1 MAFTTTMVIEFF
13 KKIKKALS
21 KTTSFLGARL
31 KSLFSQP
38 WNEESFE
45 KLEQILYEAD
55 LGSKCV
61 EGFVSHLK
69 KFLKANPGAST
80 ESLLEA
86 MRSHARLLLQ
96 RPPQVAPKTGTP
108 LVYLIVGVN
117 GSGKTTSIAKLAHL
131 LQSQGKSLLLAAADT
146 FRAAA
151 TQQLETW
158 AERLSVPI
166 VKGQHGSDPSSVVF
180 DALTAAKA
188 RNVDIV
194 LIDTAGRLQNKTD
207 LMRELEKI
215 RRTCDKVV
223 PGAPHETILVL
234 DATIGQNA
242 IDQAHVFH
250 QFTPLTGI
258 LLAKLDGSAKGGIV
272 LSIYE
277 DLGIPVRWVGVG
289 EGAADLMP
297 FDPEDYVTSLFEKEG
312 K

>member
-1 MAFTTTMVIEFF
+1 MVLGFF
-13 KKIKKALS
+13 KKIKKALQ
-21 KTTSFLGARL
+21 KTTSFLGNRL
-31 KSLFSQP
+31 RSLFSQP

-55 LGSKCV
+55 LGTKCIQ
-61 EGFVSHLK
+61 GFTAHLRS
-69 KFLKANPGAST
+69 FLKTHPDAST

-86 MRSHARLLLQ
+86 MRDHARRLLL
-96 RPPQVAPKTGTP
+96 RPPQVEPKTGLP

-117 GSGKTTSIAKLAHL
+117 GSGKTTSIAKLASL
-131 LQSQGKSLLLAAADT
+131 LQSQGKSVLLAAADT

-151 TQQLETW
+151 IDQLATW
-158 AERLSVPI
+158 ADRLSLPI
-166 VKGQHGSDPSSVVF
+166 VKGKPGSDPSAVAF

-188 RNVDIV
+188 RDADIV

-215 RRTCDKVV
+215 RRTCDKVI
-223 PGAPHETILVL
+223 PGSPHQTILVL

-242 IDQAHVFH
+242 LDQARIFH
-250 QFTPLTGI
+250 QFTPLTSI

-277 DLGIPVRWVGVG
+277 DLGIPVRWIGVG
-289 EGAADLMP
+289 EGAADLME
-297 FDPEDYVTSLFEKEG
+297 FDAEDYVMSLFEKDNSPL
-312 K
+312 